1 MEKRRLGDLLKAVTL
16 LKHHGLHATGITEAY
31 HARRVAP
38 LMVHMLSL
46 YQMALTASLEG
57 TMLSWE
63 LLHNSKI
70 EQCILEA
77 MEVNVVTFK
86 FPITGHPV
94 VRPDLSFI
102 EMVCFF
108 LVPGYQPLAGPS
120 FSTPRSEGHPRA
132 TVEPIGGLAFELLGL
147 HGP

>member
-57 TMLSWE
+57 TMLSRE
-63 LLHNSKI
+63 LLHNSEI

-108 LVPGYQPLAGPS
+108 LVFLPDRPFSACPVPSARTCSLASSLEP
-120 FSTPRSEGHPRA
+120 PMRRYRRMRS
-132 TVEPIGGLAFELLGL
+132 
-147 HGP
+147 